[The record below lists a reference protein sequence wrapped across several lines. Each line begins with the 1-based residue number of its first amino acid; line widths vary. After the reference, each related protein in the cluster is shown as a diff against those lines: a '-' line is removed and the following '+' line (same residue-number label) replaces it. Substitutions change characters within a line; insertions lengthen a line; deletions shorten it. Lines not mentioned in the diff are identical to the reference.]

1 MQDII
6 DSVKIYNYGFCE
18 TINKSNVFI
27 KKAHSVY
34 YDCSIPD
41 EIFDTENY
49 TLIDKILNIPE
60 PCPSCPLVSIRKR
73 RFTVNDKD
81 SLFWTFYILL
91 NGLEMY
97 SEIGVKNLIC
107 EKKEKLYIV
116 DNVVQKNTQLLK
128 NYKIRITKNIIQNL
142 AYDKNISFQTFQ
154 VLCILHNMT
163 FIIQYKKCY
172 YECKHPDS
180 DITPSP
186 HICVLNKKG
195 ELSIAFD
202 DNSNMDEYRN
212 EHVDI
217 TSAIGFTCYY
227 TWKGIKKKIPKS
239 FLEYTEEITTI
250 SDLFI
255 NKE

>member
-27 KKAHSVY
+27 KKVHSVY

-116 DNVVQKNTQLLK
+116 DNVVQK
-128 NYKIRITKNIIQNL
+128 
-142 AYDKNISFQTFQ
+142 
-154 VLCILHNMT
+154 LCL
-163 FIIQYKKCY
+163 
-172 YECKHPDS
+172 
-180 DITPSP
+180 
-186 HICVLNKKG
+186 
-195 ELSIAFD
+195 
-202 DNSNMDEYRN
+202 
-212 EHVDI
+212 
-217 TSAIGFTCYY
+217 
-227 TWKGIKKKIPKS
+227 W
-239 FLEYTEEITTI
+239 
-250 SDLFI
+250 
-255 NKE
+255 